1 MFYIILFAAGWWTG
15 RNWDYVK
22 QQYNEKVK
30 PKIQNAGKATKI
42 D

>member
-1 MFYIILFAAGWWTG
+1 MGYIIVLAIGWWTG

-22 QQYNEKVK
+22 QLYNEKVK